1 MLQRSKK
8 GATLL
13 SVVPQEDHVM
23 TIMNMKAISARNDEV
38 LAFWQCQAQ
47 WQRAANDALAHFYR

>member
-1 MLQRSKK
+1 MLRRSKK

-23 TIMNMKAISARNDEV
+23 TIMKVISARNDEV

-47 WQRAANDALAHFYR
+47 WQRAANDALANFYC

>member
-1 MLQRSKK
+1 MLRRSKK

-23 TIMNMKAISARNDEV
+23 TIMKAIPARNDEV

-47 WQRAANDALAHFYR
+47 WQRAANDALANFYR